1 MTEEQQIGCPQPTG
15 GVSVGRR
22 QALRLAAGTAAVAAL
37 PALAR
42 AQGPDAG
49 YAVTYEDV
57 VAEAAAL
64 AEEPHAEH
72 RRAAPAEY
80 RDLTFDEYRR
90 IRFRPEQAL
99 WLGDKLFSVQFFH
112 PGFYFERMV
121 DIQVVDSA
129 GSQPLAYDPAM
140 FDGGGLALPPVEPAE
155 LGFAGFRLHYPLH
168 SNALQDEFAVF
179 LGASYFRL
187 VGRDQEYGI
196 SARGLAIDTAEAAGE
211 EFPDFTRFWLLAPG
225 ADDTSMTVL
234 ALLES
239 PSITGAYRF
248 ILRPRTNTQADIEAT
263 LFPRRSDMKLGLA
276 PLTSMFK
283 HGENSQRRFDDFRPE
298 VHDSDGL
305 AIHTGGGEWIWR
317 PLANHRTLQVSS
329 FLDQDPQGFGLLQR
343 DRAFAS
349 YQDLEVDYQR
359 RPSKWVLPF
368 GDWSNG
374 HVELVE
380 IPTDTEVNDNIV
392 SYWVPDAAPE
402 PGVPIRARYLLVAF
416 LDNPNWPPG
425 GRVASTRI
433 GTDRRPGDVNSGNPG
448 GRLFVVDFV
457 GGDLPFLNAD
467 QPVGAVVETSSGRI
481 AFAHALRNP
490 AIGGWRAFFD
500 FVPDNDQSA
509 VLRCFLNHRG
519 HALTETWSY
528 LWTP

>member
-1 MTEEQQIGCPQPTG
+1 M
-15 GVSVGRR
+15 GRR

-37 PALAR
+37 PAAAR
-42 AQGPDAG
+42 GQDAAPG

-64 AEEPHAEH
+64 AEQPHEEH

-80 RDLTFDEYRR
+80 RDLTFDDYRR

-99 WLGDKLFSVQFFH
+99 WLGEKLFSVQFFH

-121 DIQVVDSA
+121 DIQMVTA
-129 GSQPLAYDPAM
+129 EGSQPVAYDPAM
-140 FDGGGLALPPVEPAE
+140 FDSGGLALPPVEPAD

-168 SNALQDEFAVF
+168 SDADQDEFAVF

-187 VGRDQEYGI
+187 VGRDQQYGI
-196 SARGLAIDTAEAAGE
+196 SARGLAIDTAESAGE
-211 EFPDFTRFWLLAPG
+211 EFPDFTRFWLLTPE
-225 ADDTSMTVL
+225 ADATQITIM

-239 PSITGAYRF
+239 PSVTGAYRF

-263 LFPRRSDMKLGLA
+263 LFPRRTDMKLGLA

-283 HGENSQRRFDDFRPE
+283 YGENSERRFDDFRPE

-305 AIHTGGGEWIWR
+305 AIHNGRGEWIWR
-317 PLANHRTLQVSS
+317 PLANHRTLQVSA
-329 FLDQDPQGFGLLQR
+329 FLDNDPRGFGLLQR
-343 DRAFAS
+343 DRRFDS
-349 YQDLEVDYQR
+349 YQDLEAAYER

-368 GDWSNG
+368 GNWQQG

-380 IPTDTEVNDNIV
+380 IPTDTEIHDNIV
-392 SYWVPDAAPE
+392 SYWVPDAPPE
-402 PGVPIRARYLLVAF
+402 PGVPIHARYLLVAF

-425 GRVASTRI
+425 GHAVSTRI
-433 GTDRRPGDVNSGNPG
+433 GTDMRPGDGTSGTPG
-448 GRLFVVDFV
+448 GRLFVVDFI
-457 GGDLPFLNAD
+457 GGDLPFLEAD
-467 QPVGAVVETSSGRI
+467 QPVRALVEASTGEI
-481 AFAHALRNP
+481 AFAHAVRNP

-500 FVPDNDQSA
+500 FVPDNDEPA